1 MHCILHGYLL
11 DGSGSCLWT
20 RSILEAVARSG
31 QDIHLFCQEPH
42 PDKFPFISEAYRYT
56 SHKEGDV
63 KTETLFKRDS
73 PNPGRVI
80 CHQPLLGN
88 TLPVYVKDKY
98 EEFENVV
105 PMIDLPDAE
114 IEKYLK
120 VNTDVLKH
128 VIKEWKITSL
138 YVNHVVLQSV
148 VAQRIQKELGT
159 SYVVMPH
166 GSAIEYTVKKDKR
179 FLKWA
184 TAALNDAK
192 GLVSISPEIR
202 TRLKDVFG
210 PQGNVVDLPLGVD
223 TSLFKLCKKSERK
236 KIVTNLCK
244 HLASLPKG
252 ETADGRYID
261 LDLEEKLVA
270 VDWDHAPTLLFVG
283 RLIRG
288 KGFHVILMALPE
300 LLSKIPDLQV
310 LVVGHGPMREVG
322 TAMIEALQKGDEQS
336 LEKLLN
342 DGDGKPLTEAIEFVK
357 GLKSSGQWE
366 AYLKK
371 AAAIK
376 TDRILYTGYL
386 THTELWP
393 LFSST
398 DCAIFPSMVAEAGPL
413 VFLEAMSSGAFPMG
427 TYIAGIKAQIDR
439 LEGLLSKEDLE
450 LMKLSPDSSRT
461 VKDVIQNIPKVLETA
476 EKNREPLRKI
486 TVEKSDW
493 SRIAKLFQEILDK

>member
-1 MHCILHGYLL
+1 
-11 DGSGSCLWT
+11 
-20 RSILEAVARSG
+20 
-31 QDIHLFCQEPH
+31 
-42 PDKFPFISEAYRYT
+42 
-56 SHKEGDV
+56 
-63 KTETLFKRDS
+63 
-73 PNPGRVI
+73 
-80 CHQPLLGN
+80 
-88 TLPVYVKDKY
+88 
-98 EEFENVV
+98 
-105 PMIDLPDAE
+105 
-114 IEKYLK
+114 
-120 VNTDVLKH
+120 
-128 VIKEWKITSL
+128 
-138 YVNHVVLQSV
+138 
-148 VAQRIQKELGT
+148 
-159 SYVVMPH
+159 
-166 GSAIEYTVKKDKR
+166 
-179 FLKWA
+179 
-184 TAALNDAK
+184 
-192 GLVSISPEIR
+192 
-202 TRLKDVFG
+202 
-210 PQGNVVDLPLGVD
+210 
-223 TSLFKLCKKSERK
+223 
-236 KIVTNLCK
+236 
-244 HLASLPKG
+244 
-252 ETADGRYID
+252 
-261 LDLEEKLVA
+261 
-270 VDWDHAPTLLFVG
+270 
-283 RLIRG
+283 
-288 KGFHVILMALPE
+288 
-300 LLSKIPDLQV
+300 
-310 LVVGHGPMREVG
+310 
-322 TAMIEALQKGDEQS
+322 MIEALQKGDQQS

-427 TYIAGIKAQIDR
+427 TYMAGIKAQIDR